1 MKFRFE
7 IYGNPVPQG
16 RPRAFRRGGYIG
28 MYDPKPSKDWKET
41 IRWQAL
47 KQNPKI
53 FLGALKMKLTFLLP
67 RPKSLPKKVVH
78 HIKKPDCD
86 NLIKAAKDAL
96 KGICYKDDSQ
106 IIEIYAIKKYA
117 VPGLEKTGIVG
128 EIEEVE

>member
-1 MKFRFE
+1 
-7 IYGNPVPQG
+7 
-16 RPRAFRRGGYIG
+16 
-28 MYDPKPSKDWKET
+28 
-41 IRWQAL
+41 
-47 KQNPKI
+47 
-53 FLGALKMKLTFLLP
+53 MKLTFLLP